1 MRQLN
6 FRHFNTNS
14 KKFSETV
21 NFSRKK
27 KKRPQKGQYYFV
39 KYIKEFSAIL
49 RQFIS
54 DFRRLPKFPEDCRTF
69 SKTNEE
75 VRPLRKISEE
85 PSKHLTVL
93 SSETANIK
101 YLANLTANTKNYGRI
116 TFNTKPHSD
125 PLKILHSL
133 VVFRS

>member
-14 KKFSETV
+14 KKFFETV
-21 NFSRKK
+21 NFLQKEE
-27 KKRPQKGQYYFV
+27 KRPQKGQYYFV

-75 VRPLRKISEE
+75 VRPLLKISEE

-93 SSETANIK
+93 SSETPNIK
-101 YLANLTANTKNYGRI
+101 NLANFVQQT
-116 TFNTKPHSD
+116 
-125 PLKILHSL
+125 LKIMGE
-133 VVFRS
+133 

>member
-14 KKFSETV
+14 KKFFETV
-21 NFSRKK
+21 NFLQKK

-39 KYIKEFSAIL
+39 KYIKEF
-49 RQFIS
+49 
-54 DFRRLPKFPEDCRTF
+54 PEDCRTF

-75 VRPLRKISEE
+75 VRPLLKISEE

-101 YLANLTANTKNYGRI
+101 NLANLTANTKNYGRI
-116 TFNTKPHSD
+116 TFNTKPRSD
-125 PLKILHSL
+125 PL
-133 VVFRS
+133 